1 MPSEEGEG
9 KGVLDAVSLKGWMEF
24 ALLIT
29 EQEVAVALV
38 GAGAGEG
45 VLAAG
50 LLKGGMLWRAEY
62 QTDMVKVPVV
72 VGSQDCENSLQ
83 HPWEW

>member
-1 MPSEEGEG
+1 VPSEGGEGE
-9 KGVLDAVSLKGWMEF
+9 GVLDAVSLKGWMEF

-72 VGSQDCENSLQ
+72 VGSQVSENSLQ
-83 HPWEW
+83 HP